1 MNILNENC
9 NQRRLFVMKLTSIP
23 VFDSNQVLIDI
34 IDQYEQIQIFIEIGG
49 VALTSTFAI
58 RLLIL

>member
-1 MNILNENC
+1 
-9 NQRRLFVMKLTSIP
+9 MKLTSIP